1 MPRPPKTKAASQT
14 EPRPG
19 RKPVSRNK
27 AGEAAPD
34 AAVQRALALSRYAQR
49 TLNTRP
55 NLVESS
61 GAAFTRDRMRAL
73 LPDNVRDEAALFQS
87 LRELRKRVMLRVIA
101 RDLGGLCDL
110 AEVVA
115 TVTAL
120 AEIAI
125 GYALPRLHDWAAQQY
140 GQPTAADNGAAQ
152 QLHVVGMGKLGG
164 GELNVSSDIDLI
176 FIYPEDGATVRNSR
190 STNEHGSEH
199 SIDNHEFFTRV
210 GRRLIAA
217 LGEVTADGFVFRV
230 DMRLRPYGESSPLV
244 TSFAALENYFIT
256 QGREWERYAWL
267 KARALTG
274 DQSDGLMQLVR
285 PFVFRRH
292 LDFSALAAMRDLHA
306 QIRRDVGK
314 RGRAGNIKLGPG
326 GIREIEFI
334 AQVFQLIRGGREA
347 EFRVRPTLQALANLG
362 QRGYLPAAAAADL
375 RDAYV
380 FLRNLEHRLQYL
392 DDQQTQTIPAHAGD
406 RALIAGAMGFA
417 NEQSLLKQLDKHRA
431 NVSREFDQVFSPM
444 AEAAAPT
451 AKGGGPPPPDYSDS
465 DPARQRIEQFRGSSR
480 YRQMPATSHARM
492 EKLLPRA
499 ADAAAALDDPDTTF
513 ARLLNLLESVS
524 RRESYLAFLLEYPQA
539 LERVAKLAS
548 ASAWASAYLTQHP
561 ILMDE
566 LLDSRAHAA
575 PDWVA
580 LKQSLSRQL
589 DQAEGDTETQMDL
602 LRHFKHSQT
611 FRLLVADLAG
621 ELRLE
626 KLSDDLS
633 ALADLCLAEALRVC
647 WARLATAH
655 RRKPKF
661 AVIGYGKLGG
671 KELGYASDLDIIF
684 LFDDEAPNAPENY
697 ARLGQRINTW
707 LNSAT
712 AAGVLYETDL
722 RLRPNGQSGLLVSNI
737 EAFSAY
743 QTGQA
748 WTWEHQALTRARFA
762 AGDAKVGRQFDKIRE
777 QVLRQNRDLDQLRAD
792 IVAMREKMR
801 DAHPNNGALFDV
813 KHDRGGII
821 DVEFIVQYLVLGH
834 AHKHRRLTANIGN
847 LALLKLAAELKL
859 IPAEL
864 AQQSHAAYRHFRRM
878 QHALRLQS
886 ERYARVAAD
895 DVAAQAEA
903 VRALWRHVFDDA

>member
-1 MPRPPKTKAASQT
+1 MPRPPKTTAANQSK
-14 EPRPG
+14 
-19 RKPVSRNK
+19 RKPGSTNKGNKENK
-27 AGEAAPD
+27 ATPD
-34 AAVQRALALSRYAQR
+34 AAMQRALALSRYVQR
-49 TLNTRP
+49 TLSTRP
-55 NLVESS
+55 DLVEAS
-61 GAAFTRDRMRAL
+61 GAAFSRDQMRAL
-73 LPDNVRDEAALFQS
+73 LPENVGDEAALFQS

-115 TVTAL
+115 TVTTL
-120 AEIAI
+120 AEVAI
-125 GYALPRLHDWAAQQY
+125 SYALSHLHNWAADQY
-140 GQPTAADNGAAQ
+140 GQPKSADGDAVQ

-176 FIYPEDGATVRNSR
+176 FVYPEDGATVQNSR
-190 STNEHGSEH
+190 SSFER
-199 SIDNHEFFTRV
+199 SIDHHEFFTRV
-210 GRRLIAA
+210 GRKLIAA
-217 LGEVTADGFVFRV
+217 LGEVTASSFVFRV
-230 DMRLRPYGESSPLV
+230 DMRLRPYGESSPLA

-274 DQSDGLMQLVR
+274 DQSDALMQLVR

-314 RGRAGNIKLGPG
+314 RGHADNIKLGPG
-326 GIREIEFI
+326 GIREIEFV

-347 EFRVRPTLQALANLG
+347 ELRVRPTLQALANLG
-362 QRGYLPAAAAADL
+362 ARNYLPTSAVSDL

-392 DDQQTQTIPAHAGD
+392 DDQQTQTLPANDDD
-406 RALIAGAMGFA
+406 RALIAEAMGFA
-417 NEQSLLKQLDKHRA
+417 DYQALLKQLDQHRA
-431 NVSREFDQVFSPM
+431 NVSREFDQVFSPT
-444 AEAAAPT
+444 AEATTQT
-451 AKGGGPPPPDYSDS
+451 AKGDGGAAPGPRYSDS
-465 DPARQRIEQFRGSSR
+465 DAARQRIEEFRASSR
-480 YRQMPATSHARM
+480 YRQMPATGNARM
-492 EKLLPRA
+492 EALLPRA
-499 ADAAAALDDPDTTF
+499 ANAAAAFDDPDTAF
-513 ARLLNLLESVS
+513 ARLLNLLESIS
-524 RRESYLAFLLEYPQA
+524 RRESYLAFLLEYPHA

-548 ASAWASAYLTQHP
+548 ASAWASEYLTQHP

-566 LLDSRAHAA
+566 LLDSRPLAL
-575 PDWVA
+575 PDWTA
-580 LKQSLSRQL
+580 LRQSLARQL
-589 DQAEGDTETQMDL
+589 DDAEGDTETQMDL

-647 WARLATAH
+647 WTKLATAH
-655 RRKPKF
+655 RSKPKF

-684 LFDDEAPNAPENY
+684 LFDDDAPGAPENY

-712 AAGVLYETDL
+712 AAGVLYDTDL
-722 RLRPNGQSGLLVSNI
+722 RLRPNGQSGLLVSNM
-737 EAFSAY
+737 EAFSEY
-743 QTGQA
+743 QTRQA
-748 WTWEHQALTRARFA
+748 WTWEHQALTRARLT
-762 AGDAKVGRQFDKIRE
+762 AGDAKVGRQFEKIRE
-777 QVLRQNRDLDQLRAD
+777 QVLRQARDLDQLRAD
-792 IVAMREKMR
+792 IVAMREKML
-801 DAHPNNGALFDV
+801 DAHPNQSALFDV

-834 AHKHRRLTANIGN
+834 ARTHSKLTANIGN
-847 LALLKLAAELKL
+847 LALLRLAAELKL

-864 AQQSHAAYRHFRRM
+864 AQQSHDAYRHFRRL
-878 QHALRLQS
+878 QHALRLQN

-895 DVAAQAEA
+895 SVSAHVEA
-903 VRALWRHVFDDA
+903 VRALWRRVFDED